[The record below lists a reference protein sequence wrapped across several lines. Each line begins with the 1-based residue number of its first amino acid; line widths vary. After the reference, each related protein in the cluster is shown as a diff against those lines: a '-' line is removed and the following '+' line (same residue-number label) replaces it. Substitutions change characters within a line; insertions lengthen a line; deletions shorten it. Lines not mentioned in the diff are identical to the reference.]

1 MAELDAGTVVDGY
14 YEILA
19 AVGSGGLGTVYR
31 ARDVK
36 DDSTVALKMLN
47 IVEEE
52 TQRRFLREFNILSRI
67 RHPRIVRSHRWG
79 LYAGK
84 PYFSMDYISGR
95 PLSDLIAC
103 ADDLE
108 RLRTAWLLSLIRQIG
123 EGLAYI
129 HEQGVVHR
137 DLKPSNIMISEVEGE
152 PEVTILDLGLA
163 RFRESRDQRVTPA
176 GRPTGTVEYMSPE
189 QIRARRTDQRSDLYS
204 LGVILYEILTGKPPF
219 TGENPASV
227 MFQHLRDLPR
237 PPRLITGG
245 APTRIE
251 ESVMKLLEKEPIDR
265 YSSVESL
272 LHDLSD
278 RVEGAFDEEHRDAPV
293 SIPTAQETGD
303 APISMPHAPVLQPQF
318 QGRDREMK
326 ALREILR
333 ESVDGVGR
341 MVLISGVAGIGK
353 SQVLEEFQADAR
365 VHGMRVQTGRCY
377 ESGGPAFGPFLEML
391 RDIAEQPGVRGSD
404 LEASVR
410 RVLTQ
415 IERPAPADQP
425 DPYPAMETLSELLGD
440 LSRETPTLVCVE
452 DLQWADDVTL
462 RFLDFMRRD
471 PDPMAFVFGLACRK
485 VDEDPLPPGID
496 DLTKGPDVPGVVHLQ
511 LEPLEMEETGNL
523 AASLLGEKAVP
534 EEEARRIFRETG
546 GNPLFVVELIRG
558 SVEEGLIWRDS
569 AGGWRWPES
578 TEWPMP
584 SGIMQA
590 IELRLGR
597 LRSAQ
602 RQALEYASIFRGAFS
617 FALIS
622 QVWREDELQLLETLE
637 GHVRL
642 GLLKDL
648 QDREGRYRFSHGL
661 IQRAVYEGITENRRT
676 LLHQE
681 AGRALEPRFESGG
694 TETLNE
700 LTFHFS
706 RSNDLEKAVRYVS
719 ASGRL
724 ALRMC
729 DFSRALEQFEAI
741 IEKGAFSS
749 DAQGGISRGSVAHLD
764 FLCAYAE
771 ALSGC
776 DRYKEARRELDQVM
790 ELVSDDT
797 PAQRACALRMMGIN
811 HIHFGD
817 YQVAES
823 VLSEA
828 LEIFRLLGDDEYELN
843 VLGLLSNLYFVLNDM
858 KTAARYCQSAA
869 EKCRELG
876 GDVNEARA
884 LNYLAFAAQFTY
896 RNERAKTLLESSLDL
911 MDRGGDRV
919 YRHSS
924 LLLLGRV
931 ESRLGNFERAKEI
944 FQELRD
950 FWARRGSKSSEA
962 GAHHRLGWIALEQG
976 DTGSAETHARYAE
989 RLLSDGARQDQMYR
1003 AYGLLAE
1010 TLAETARVEEALS
1023 WAERAWPGVEYG
1035 GNVRAIAW
1043 TAKAKSLAAAGR
1055 HDEVDSLFEHAS
1067 EVQGSPDGLEQINLL
1082 VVAGAYYLE
1091 RRRLADAR
1099 RYLENAREAAERLN
1113 LRYYAGKAAALLER
1127 VTEDA
1132 ALTLPAKEIAP
1143 ALSEEHLLTL
1153 YEASEDLTSVLD
1165 LNVLLD
1171 RILDRLKKVSRA
1183 ERVLIALRD
1192 EAAVNV
1198 EVARKH
1204 NLDDIATQKISQG
1217 VIKWAMDRNEPVLSL
1232 DARVD
1237 ERFRQRASVTEYGIR
1252 SVLCVP
1258 LRHGESGVIGAL
1270 YMDHRKLEDLFTE
1283 RDRALLSAFGNL
1295 VSIAVVNARM
1305 FSQVRERA
1313 LFLQSEFEGGTR
1325 LGELVG
1331 QSRVMQD
1338 VFKLVEVAAESD
1350 MTALIQGETGT
1361 GKELAARAIHARSK
1375 RETHSFLSANCAA
1388 MTHELLQ
1395 SELFGHKRGAF
1406 TGASSDRKGLFL
1418 SADGGTVFLDEVGN
1432 ASPRLQSSLLRV
1444 LQDGEIQ
1451 RVGEADVRNVDVRV
1465 IAATNRDLEAD
1476 VGNGLFRE
1484 DLYYRLRVL
1493 QIEMPPLRRHVEDI
1507 PLLCE
1512 HILKRLCAEQKKA
1525 VPGFTVAAMRALM
1538 DHGWPGNVRE
1548 LENEIRRA
1556 VALVEEGKEVSAD
1569 LFSEKIV
1576 LPRQLGHGERS
1587 YFKSRVASLE
1597 RRMIVDALDQCG
1609 GNITRAARQL
1619 GLSRNGL
1626 QKMMSRYGLRNDT
1639 NSE

>member
-1 MAELDAGTVVDGY
+1 MAELEAGTVVDGC

-19 AVGSGGLGTVYR
+19 EIGSGGLGTVYR
-31 ARDVK
+31 ARDVN
-36 DDSTVALKMLN
+36 DDAVVAVKMLN
-47 IVEEE
+47 ITGDEA
-52 TQRRFLREFNILSRI
+52 QRRFLREFNILSRI
-67 RHPRIVRSHRWG
+67 RHPRIVRSHKWG
-79 LYAGK
+79 LHAGK
-84 PYFSMDYISGR
+84 PYFSMDYLQGR
-95 PLSDLIAC
+95 PLSDLIASEEE
-103 ADDLE
+103 LE
-108 RLRTAWLLSLIRQIG
+108 TLRTVWLLPLIRQIG

-137 DLKPSNIMISEVEGE
+137 DLKPSNIMISMVEGE
-152 PEVTILDLGLA
+152 PVVAILDLGLA
-163 RFRESRDQRVTPA
+163 RFRDSTEKRVTPP

-204 LGVILYEILTGKPPF
+204 LGVVLYEILTGKPPF

-237 PPRLITGG
+237 PPRPSTGG
-245 APTRIE
+245 ASSPIE
-251 ESVMKLLEKEPIDR
+251 ESVMRLLAKEPIDR
-265 YSSVESL
+265 YSSVGNLLRDLPEIDEQSSL
-272 LHDLSD
+272 
-278 RVEGAFDEEHRDAPV
+278 RETGAASV
-293 SIPTAQETGD
+293 SISP
-303 APISMPHAPVLQPQF
+303 APVLQPQF

-333 ESVDGVGR
+333 ETVDGVGR

-365 VHGMRVQTGRCY
+365 VHGIRVQTGRCY

-391 RDIAEQPGVRGSD
+391 RDIAEQPGVRGTD

-415 IERPAPADQP
+415 IERPAPTDQR

-440 LSRETPTLVCVE
+440 LSRETPTLVCIE
-452 DLQWADDVTL
+452 DLQWSDDVTL

-471 PDPMAFVFGLACRK
+471 PDPMAFVFGLACRR

-523 AASLLGEKAVP
+523 AASLLGEQAVP

-569 AGGWRWPES
+569 AGAWRWPES
-578 TEWPMP
+578 REWPMP

-602 RQALEYASIFRGAFS
+602 RQALEYASIFRGEFS
-617 FALIS
+617 FELIS
-622 QVWREDELQLLETLE
+622 EVWREDELRLLETLE

-661 IQRAVYEGITENRRT
+661 IQRTVYEGITENRRT

-681 AGRALEPRFESGG
+681 AGRALETRSESGG
-694 TETLNE
+694 TEILDE
-700 LTFHFS
+700 LAYHFS
-706 RSNDLEKAVRYVS
+706 RSNDLKKMAHYVT
-719 ASGRL
+719 ASGRI
-724 ALRMC
+724 ALRML
-729 DFSRALEQFEAI
+729 DFSRALELFEAI
-741 IEKGAFSS
+741 LEKGAFTP
-749 DAQGGISRGSVAHLD
+749 DAPAGVSRGSLAHLD
-764 FLCAYAE
+764 FLCVYAE

-776 DRYKEARRELDQVM
+776 DRYNEARRELDQVM

-797 PAQRACALRMMGIN
+797 LSQKAYALRMMGIN
-811 HIHFGD
+811 HTHFGD
-817 YQVAES
+817 YEKAES
-823 VLSEA
+823 AFSEA
-828 LEIFRLLGDDEYELN
+828 LELFRLLGDDEYELN
-843 VLGLLSNLYFVLNDM
+843 LLGLLSNTYFGLNKM
-858 KTAARYCQSAA
+858 KKAAGYCQSAA

-876 GDVNEARA
+876 GEVNEARA
-884 LNYLAFAAQFTY
+884 LNYLGFAAQFTY
-896 RNERAKTLLESSLDL
+896 RNERARTLLESSLDL
-911 MDRGGDRV
+911 MDRAGDRT

-924 LLLLGRV
+924 LFLLGRI
-931 ESRLGNFERAKEI
+931 EIRLGNFDRAKEI
-944 FQELRD
+944 FQEHRD
-950 FWARRGSKSSEA
+950 FWARRGTKSTEA

-976 DTGSAETHARYAE
+976 DTGSAETHARSAE
-989 RLLSDGARQDQMYR
+989 RLLTDGARKDQMYR

-1010 TLAETARVEEALS
+1010 TLAETGRVEEALS

-1035 GNVRAIAW
+1035 GNIRAIAW
-1043 TAKAKSLAAAGR
+1043 TAKAKSLEAAGR
-1055 HDEVDSLFEHAS
+1055 YAEVDSLFDHVLEA
-1067 EVQGSPDGLEQINLL
+1067 QGSPDGLEQINLF
-1082 VVAGAYYLE
+1082 VVAGAYYME

-1113 LRYYAGKAAALLER
+1113 LRYFAGKAADLLER
-1127 VTEDA
+1127 VSEEA
-1132 ALTLPAKEIAP
+1132 AMTLPVKEMAS

-1153 YEASEDLTSVLD
+1153 YQASEDLASVLD

-1183 ERVLIALRD
+1183 ERVLIALKD
-1192 EAAVNV
+1192 EDAVHV
-1198 EVARKH
+1198 EVARRH
-1204 NLDDIATQKISQG
+1204 NLDDVETHEISRG
-1217 VIKWAMDRNEPVLSL
+1217 IIKWTMERNEPVLSL
-1232 DARVD
+1232 DAQVD
-1237 ERFRQRASVTEYGIR
+1237 ERFRQRASVTNYGIR

-1258 LRHGESGVIGAL
+1258 LRHAESGVIGAF

-1283 RDRALLSAFGNL
+1283 KDRAMLSAFGNL
-1295 VSIAVVNARM
+1295 VSVAVVNARM
-1305 FSQVRERA
+1305 YSRIQERA
-1313 LFLQSEFEGGTR
+1313 LFLQQQTGDSYR
-1325 LGELVG
+1325 LGEMVG
-1331 QSRVMQD
+1331 QSAVMHE
-1338 VFKLVEVAAESD
+1338 VFKLVDVAAESD

-1361 GKELAARAIHARSK
+1361 GKELAARAIHSRSNRK
-1375 RETHSFLSANCAA
+1375 AKPFLSANCAA

-1395 SELFGHKRGAF
+1395 SELFGHKKGAF
-1406 TGASSDRKGLFL
+1406 TGASSDRKGLFV
-1418 SADGGTVFLDEVGN
+1418 SADGGTVFLDEIGN
-1432 ASPRLQSSLLRV
+1432 ASAQLQSSLLRV

-1451 RVGEADVRNVDVRV
+1451 RVGEAEVRNVDVRV

-1476 VGNGLFRE
+1476 VRNGLFRE

-1512 HILKRLCAEQKKA
+1512 HILQRLSADQNKA

-1556 VALVEEGKEVSAD
+1556 IALVEEGKEISAD
-1569 LFSEKIV
+1569 LFSEKIG
-1576 LPRQLGHGERS
+1576 LPEQLRSVEGS

-1597 RRMIVDALDQCG
+1597 RRMIVEALDQCG
-1609 GNITRAARQL
+1609 GNISRAARQL

-1626 QKMMSRYGLRNDT
+1626 QKMMSRYGLR
-1639 NSE
+1639 

>member
-36 DDSTVALKMLN
+36 DDSIVALKMLN
-47 IVEEE
+47 IVGEEA
-52 TQRRFLREFNILSRI
+52 QRRFLREFNILSRI

-95 PLSDLIAC
+95 PLSDLIAG
-103 ADDLE
+103 AGDLE

-137 DLKPSNIMISEVEGE
+137 DLKPSNIMISDVKGE

-272 LHDLSD
+272 LHGLSD

-303 APISMPHAPVLQPQF
+303 APISMPYAPVLQPQF

-326 ALREILR
+326 ALREILS
-333 ESVDGVGR
+333 ETGEGMGR
-341 MVLISGVAGIGK
+341 MVLVSGEAGIGK
-353 SQVLEEFQADAR
+353 SQLLDEFQADAR
-365 VHGMRVQTGRCY
+365 VHGMRVLTGGCY
-377 ESGGPAFGPFLEML
+377 ESGGPAFGPFLETL
-391 RDIAEQPGVRGSD
+391 HDLAEQPGIQDSD
-404 LEASVR
+404 LEESVK
-410 RVLTQ
+410 RVLAQ
-415 IERPAPADQP
+415 IEQPAPGDLT
-425 DPYPAMETLSELLGD
+425 DRYPAMEILSEFLGD
-440 LSRETPTLVCVE
+440 LSRQTPTLFCIE
-452 DLQWADDVTL
+452 DLQWADDLSL
-462 RFLDFMRRD
+462 RFLDFTRRD
-471 PDPMAFVFGLACRK
+471 PDPTPLVFGLACRK
-485 VDEDPLPPGID
+485 EGEDSLPARIEAVFRRE
-496 DLTKGPDVPGVVHLQ
+496 DLPGVMHLQ
-511 LEPLEMEETGNL
+511 LDALGFEETTNL
-523 AASLLGEKAVP
+523 AASMLGEQTVP
-534 EEEARRIFRETG
+534 GLEARRIYEETG
-546 GNPLFVVELIRG
+546 GNPLFVVELVRG
-558 SVEEGLIWRDS
+558 SIADGSIWKDS
-569 AGGWRWPES
+569 AGIRRWPES

-590 IELRLGR
+590 IESRLGR
-597 LRSAQ
+597 LRSTQ

-617 FALIS
+617 FDLIS
-622 QVWREDELQLLETLE
+622 EVWREDELQLLETLE

-648 QDREGRYRFSHGL
+648 QDREGRYQFSHGL
-661 IQRAVYEGITENRRT
+661 IQRAVYDGISANKRM

-694 TETLNE
+694 PETLDD
-700 LTFHFS
+700 LAYHFS
-706 RSNDLEKAVRYVS
+706 RSNDLEKAVRHVT

-741 IEKGAFSS
+741 LEKGAFSP
-749 DAQGGISRGSVAHLD
+749 DASGGVSQGSVAHID
-764 FLCAYAE
+764 FLCAYSE
-771 ALSGC
+771 ALCGC
-776 DRYKEARRELDQVM
+776 DRYEDAQRELDWVM
-790 ELVSDDT
+790 QWVSDET
-797 PAQRACALRMMGIN
+797 PAQKAYALRMLGIIYLN
-811 HIHFGD
+811 SGD
-817 YQVAES
+817 YQKAES
-823 VLSEA
+823 MLLQVLELCRNLGEA
-828 LEIFRLLGDDEYELN
+828 ENELM
-843 VLGLLSNLYFVLNDM
+843 VLGLLSNLYVALRKKDV
-858 KTAARYCQSAA
+858 AERYCHSAA
-869 EKCRELG
+869 AKCRELG
-876 GDVNEARA
+876 GSINEARA
-884 LNYLAFAAQFTY
+884 LMYLAFAAQFTY
-896 RNERAKTLLESSLDL
+896 RNDRSKTLLESSLNLLEAD
-911 MDRGGDRV
+911 GDRA
-919 YRHSS
+919 YRHNC
-924 LLLLGRV
+924 LFLLGRA
-931 ESRLGNFERAKEI
+931 ENRLGNFDRAEEI
-944 FQELRD
+944 FLELKD
-950 FWARRGSKSSEA
+950 FWSRRGSKLTEA
-962 GAHHRLGWIALEQG
+962 GSYLYLGRIALERG
-976 DTGSAETHARYAE
+976 DAEAAEAHARAAE
-989 RLLSDGARQDQMYR
+989 RLLSGGVHPDEMCR
-1003 AYGLLAE
+1003 ACALLAE
-1010 TLAETARVEEALS
+1010 VLTEAGRVEEALA

-1035 GNVRAIAW
+1035 GNLRAIAW

-1055 HDEVDSLFEHAS
+1055 HDEVDTLFDHALQ
-1067 EVQGSPDGLEQINLL
+1067 VQGSPDGIEQVNLL

-1091 RRRLADAR
+1091 RGRLADAR
-1099 RYLENAREAAERLN
+1099 LYLENARAAAERLG
-1113 LRYYAGKAAALLER
+1113 LSYYAGKATDLLEQ
-1127 VTEDA
+1127 VSEEA
-1132 ALTLPAKEIAP
+1132 AMTLPAKEMVA

-1258 LRHGESGVIGAL
+1258 LRHAESGVIGAL

-1313 LFLQSEFEGGTR
+1313 LFLQNEFEGGTR

-1375 RETHSFLSANCAA
+1375 RKTKPFLSANCAA

-1418 SADGGTVFLDEVGN
+1418 SADGGTVFLDEIGN

-1512 HILKRLCAEQKKA
+1512 HILKRLCADQNKT

-1569 LFSEKIV
+1569 LFSEKIG
-1576 LPRQLGHGERS
+1576 LPRQLGYGERS

-1597 RRMIVDALDQCG
+1597 RRMIVEALHQCG

-1639 NSE
+1639 NSK

>member
-1 MAELDAGTVVDGY
+1 MAELEAGTVVDGC

-19 AVGSGGLGTVYR
+19 TIGSGGLGTVYR
-31 ARDVK
+31 ARDVN
-36 DDSTVALKMLN
+36 DDSTVALKMLD
-47 IVEEE
+47 IVGDEAH
-52 TQRRFLREFNILSRI
+52 RRFLREFNILSRI
-67 RHPRIVRSHRWG
+67 RHPRIVRSHKWG
-79 LYAGK
+79 LHAGK
-84 PYFSMDYISGR
+84 PYFSMDFLQGR
-95 PLSDLIAC
+95 PLSDLIAGEEE
-103 ADDLE
+103 LE
-108 RLRTAWLLSLIRQIG
+108 TLRTVWLLPLIRQIG

-137 DLKPSNIMISEVEGE
+137 DLKPSNIMISMVEGE
-152 PEVTILDLGLA
+152 PVVTILDLGLA
-163 RFRESRDQRVTPA
+163 RFRDSTEKRVTPP

-204 LGVILYEILTGKPPF
+204 LGVVLYEILTGKPPF

-227 MFQHLRDLPR
+227 MFQHLSDLPR
-237 PPRLITGG
+237 PPRPSTGG
-245 APTRIE
+245 ASSPIE

-265 YSSVESL
+265 YSSVGNLLRDLPEIDEQPSL
-272 LHDLSD
+272 
-278 RVEGAFDEEHRDAPV
+278 RETGAASV
-293 SIPTAQETGD
+293 SISP
-303 APISMPHAPVLQPQF
+303 APVLQPQF

-326 ALREILR
+326 ALRDILR
-333 ESVDGVGR
+333 ETVDGVGR

-365 VHGMRVQTGRCY
+365 VHGIRVQTGRCY

-391 RDIAEQPGVRGSD
+391 RDIAEQPGVRGTD
-404 LEASVR
+404 LEASVG

-415 IERPAPADQP
+415 IERPAPADQRN
-425 DPYPAMETLSELLGD
+425 PYPAMETLSELLGD
-440 LSRETPTLVCVE
+440 LSRETPTLVCIE

-471 PDPMAFVFGLACRK
+471 PDPMAFVFGLACRR
-485 VDEDPLPPGID
+485 VDEDPLPPDID

-523 AASLLGEKAVP
+523 AASLLGEQAVP

-558 SVEEGLIWRDS
+558 SIEEGLIWRDS

-578 TEWPMP
+578 REWPMP

-617 FALIS
+617 FDLIS
-622 QVWREDELQLLETLE
+622 EVWREDELRLLETLE

-681 AGRALEPRFESGG
+681 AGRALETRSESGG
-694 TETLNE
+694 TEILNE
-700 LTFHFS
+700 LAYHFS
-706 RSNDLEKAVRYVS
+706 RSNDLEKMAQYVTE
-719 ASGRL
+719 SGRI
-724 ALRMC
+724 ALRML
-729 DFSRALEQFEAI
+729 DFSRALELFEAI
-741 IEKGAFSS
+741 LEKGAFSI
-749 DAQGGISRGSVAHLD
+749 DAPAGVSEGSIAHLD

-776 DRYKEARRELDQVM
+776 SRYKEARCELEKAM
-790 ELVSDDT
+790 RWISGDT
-797 PAQRACALRMMGIN
+797 PAQKAYALRMLGIN
-811 HIHFGD
+811 YVQSRDH
-817 YQVAES
+817 QKAES
-823 VLSEA
+823 VLLEA
-828 LEIFRLLGDDEYELN
+828 LKLFRKLGDAENELS
-843 VLGLLSNLYFVLNDM
+843 VLGLLSTNYFGLG
-858 KTAARYCQSAA
+858 KIESAAGHCHSAA

-876 GDVNEARA
+876 GAANEARA
-884 LNYLAFAAQFTY
+884 LIYLAYAAQLT
-896 RNERAKTLLESSLDL
+896 NQNDNAKTLLESSLNL
-911 MDRGGDRV
+911 LDREGARL
-919 YRHSS
+919 YRQTC
-924 LLLLGRV
+924 LFLLGRV
-931 ESRLGNFERAKEI
+931 EIRLGNFDRAETI
-944 FQELRD
+944 FHELRD
-950 FWARRGSKSSEA
+950 FWSRRGSKFSEA
-962 GAHHRLGWIALEQG
+962 GVYLRLGRIALERG
-976 DTGSAETHARYAE
+976 DFALAEAHARAAE
-989 RLLSDGARQDQMYR
+989 GLFADEGPKDEYCR
-1003 AYGLLAE
+1003 ACALLAE
-1010 TLAETARVEEALS
+1010 TLAETGRVEESLA
-1023 WAERAWPGVEYG
+1023 WAERARPGVEYG
-1035 GNVRAIAW
+1035 GNDRAIAW
-1043 TAKAKSLAAAGR
+1043 AARAKSLAAAGR
-1055 HDEVDSLFEHAS
+1055 HDEVESLFDHVT
-1067 EVQGSPDGLEQINLL
+1067 EVQASSDGTEQINLL
-1082 VVAGAYYLE
+1082 VVAGTYYLE

-1113 LRYYAGKAAALLER
+1113 LRYYAGKAADLLER
-1127 VTEDA
+1127 VSEEA
-1132 ALTLPAKEIAP
+1132 AMTLPAKKMASV
-1143 ALSEEHLLTL
+1143 LSEEHLLTL
-1153 YEASEDLTSVLD
+1153 YQAFEDLASVLD

-1171 RILDRLKKVSRA
+1171 RILDRLKRVSRA
-1183 ERVLIALRD
+1183 ERVLIALQD
-1192 EAAVNV
+1192 EGAGRV
-1198 EVARKH
+1198 EMARRH
-1204 NLDDIATQKISQG
+1204 ILDDVETHEISRG
-1217 VIKWAMDRNEPVLSL
+1217 IIKGTMERNEPVLSL
-1232 DARVD
+1232 DAQVD
-1237 ERFRQRASVTEYGIR
+1237 ERFRQRASVTNYGIR

-1258 LRHGESGVIGAL
+1258 LRHAESGVIGAL

-1283 RDRALLSAFGNL
+1283 KDRALLSAFGNL

-1305 FSQVRERA
+1305 FSRIQERA
-1313 LFLQSEFEGGTR
+1313 LFFRDQAEDSYS
-1325 LGELVG
+1325 LGEMVG
-1331 QSRVMQD
+1331 QSAVMQE

-1361 GKELAARAIHARSK
+1361 GKELAARAIHSRSNRK
-1375 RETHSFLSANCAA
+1375 AKPFLSANCAA

-1395 SELFGHKRGAF
+1395 SELFGHKKGAF
-1406 TGASSDRKGLFL
+1406 TGASSDRKGLFV
-1418 SADGGTVFLDEVGN
+1418 SADGGTVFLDEIGN
-1432 ASPRLQSSLLRV
+1432 ASAQLQSSLLRV

-1451 RVGEADVRNVDVRV
+1451 RVGEAEVRNVDVRV

-1476 VGNGLFRE
+1476 VRNGLFRE

-1512 HILKRLCAEQKKA
+1512 HILQRLSADQKKA

-1556 VALVEEGKEVSAD
+1556 IALVEEGKEISAD
-1569 LFSEKIV
+1569 LFSEKIGF
-1576 LPRQLGHGERS
+1576 PEQLGSVGGS

-1597 RRMIVDALDQCG
+1597 RRMIVEALDQCG
-1609 GNITRAARQL
+1609 GNISRAARQL

-1626 QKMMSRYGLRNDT
+1626 QKMMSRYGLR
-1639 NSE
+1639 